1 MQWKLDSTLRL
12 NEAIGNRFKTQSLF
26 QHTPHV
32 LHAPSKGYKAK
43 LPAPSTGAVVP
54 NVVPN
59 GGGFWVGG
67 KGGGRRRLKTHSE
80 AFGSF
85 DLSDGGS
92 LRQCQC
98 SKPSCIP
105 RLHCSSEVRNQTNT
119 ASECPEMREAHLPCE
134 GTSPIPP
141 VPTTWSI

>member
-1 MQWKLDSTLRL
+1 MLETPFYSNTKTPRTFNRCGEFKISPYGRYRL
-12 NEAIGNRFKTQSLF
+12 LSNQRPFSAFLNRFF
-26 QHTPHV
+26 
-32 LHAPSKGYKAK
+32 
-43 LPAPSTGAVVP
+43 P

-59 GGGFWVGG
+59 GGGFGVGG
-67 KGGGRRRLKTHSE
+67 KGGRRRLKTHSE

-98 SKPSCIP
+98 SKPSCMP